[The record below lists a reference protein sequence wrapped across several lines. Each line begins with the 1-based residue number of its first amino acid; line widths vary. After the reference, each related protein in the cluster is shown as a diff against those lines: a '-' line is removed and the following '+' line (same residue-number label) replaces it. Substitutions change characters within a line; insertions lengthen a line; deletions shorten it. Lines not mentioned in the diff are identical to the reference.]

1 MAIEQ
6 IEKLPDV
13 SFIDDDIN
21 LDGIQKQM
29 LQDYQ
34 DKYMEETGEETVL
47 DRGEPIALILYA
59 CSVQIYQ
66 MYMYVDRA
74 GKQNLLKYA
83 FGAFLDN
90 LAALKGIERTA
101 AKPATVTMRFT
112 LSEAQTG
119 AIAIPAGTRVTD
131 GEAYFTTDKYA
142 EIKAGETTVDVACTS
157 IETGVDLNGIH
168 EGAIQTLVDPIPY
181 IESVT
186 NITETDGGAD
196 PESDESLKDRIYI
209 APSRYSTAGTEEAYI
224 YWVKTYNS
232 TIADVKVS
240 SDNPGEV
247 DIVFLMNDGIPSQEM
262 ITGLTK
268 YITDPNIRPLT
279 DKVVVKAPTAV
290 NYSISLTYYI
300 NSSDSGSVET
310 IQSEVA
316 KAVDDFVTWQQSKIG
331 RDINSSEL
339 IKRVTAAGAK
349 RVEIKSPV
357 FQKIG
362 GTSIAYCTSKNVTY
376 GGDARLIE
384 WFDFT
389 EPPIEANTFD
399 VETEALMTKD
409 IINELTSVIK
419 KVKNSKSHIRRVT
432 VLRELHSAAT
442 MATCIT
448 AINECTVSN
457 HEISDTDAT
466 EGMNVAAVAAPV
478 TETYALNTTAGDVQ
492 ATAGAF
498 IASATGTEGST
509 YVLNDNQGAT
519 EASGTID
526 VGPVNASEES
536 THALNAETGKADLS
550 QSERAAMRANIDY
563 QTTTVIK
570 EE

>member
-1 MAIEQ
+1 MADEIQ
-6 IEKLPDV
+6 KLYDLPDV
-13 SFIDDDIN
+13 SFIDDITFDQILN
-21 LDGIQKQM
+21 ENITNWQNEYEQ
-29 LQDYQ
+29 
-34 DKYMEETGEETVL
+34 ETGKKK
-47 DRGEPIALILYA
+47 ILRPGDKEYIQLKIEA
-59 CSVQIYQ
+59 GQWFQ
-66 MYMYVDRA
+66 MYKQLDFA
-74 GKQNLLKYA
+74 AKQNLLKYST
-83 FGAFLDN
+83 GDFLKHLGSMKKTFIN
-90 LAALKGIERTA
+90 EPKAAVT
-101 AKPATVTMRFT
+101 TVRFI
-112 LSEAQTG
+112 LSE
-119 AIAIPAGTRVTD
+119 IRREVVYIPAGTRVTD
-131 GEAYFTTDKYA
+131 GEAYFTTDEYA

-247 DIVFLMNDGIPSQEM
+247 DIVFLMDDGIPSQEM

-300 NSSDSGSVET
+300 NSSDSGSVAT

-376 GGDARLIE
+376 GG
-384 WFDFT
+384 
-389 EPPIEANTFD
+389 
-399 VETEALMTKD
+399 VED
-409 IINELTSVIK
+409 
-419 KVKNSKSHIRRVT
+419 
-432 VLRELHSAAT
+432 
-442 MATCIT
+442 
-448 AINECTVSN
+448 
-457 HEISDTDAT
+457 D
-466 EGMNVAAVAAPV
+466 
-478 TETYALNTTAGDVQ
+478 
-492 ATAGAF
+492 
-498 IASATGTEGST
+498 
-509 YVLNDNQGAT
+509 
-519 EASGTID
+519 
-526 VGPVNASEES
+526 
-536 THALNAETGKADLS
+536 
-550 QSERAAMRANIDY
+550 
-563 QTTTVIK
+563 
-570 EE
+570 

>member
-6 IEKLPDV
+6 IERLPDV

-112 LSEAQTG
+112 LSEAQAG

-131 GEAYFTTDKYA
+131 REAYFTTDEYA

-247 DIVFLMNDGIPSQEM
+247 DIVFLMDDGIPSQEM

-331 RDINSSEL
+331 RDNSSEL

-376 GGDARLIE
+376 GG
-384 WFDFT
+384 
-389 EPPIEANTFD
+389 
-399 VETEALMTKD
+399 VED
-409 IINELTSVIK
+409 
-419 KVKNSKSHIRRVT
+419 
-432 VLRELHSAAT
+432 
-442 MATCIT
+442 
-448 AINECTVSN
+448 
-457 HEISDTDAT
+457 D
-466 EGMNVAAVAAPV
+466 
-478 TETYALNTTAGDVQ
+478 
-492 ATAGAF
+492 
-498 IASATGTEGST
+498 
-509 YVLNDNQGAT
+509 
-519 EASGTID
+519 
-526 VGPVNASEES
+526 
-536 THALNAETGKADLS
+536 
-550 QSERAAMRANIDY
+550 
-563 QTTTVIK
+563 
-570 EE
+570 

>member
-6 IEKLPDV
+6 IERLPDV

-196 PESDESLKDRIYI
+196 PDDVILARAKYQGQMQSYAAFSKKMNLPEQKARIMQDGLRGRFMPTKTEQKALEESAINAKIKAELS
-209 APSRYSTAGTEEAYI
+209 EAKI
-224 YWVKTYNS
+224 K
-232 TIADVKVS
+232 
-240 SDNPGEV
+240 
-247 DIVFLMNDGIPSQEM
+247 GIP
-262 ITGLTK
+262 K
-268 YITDPNIRPLT
+268 
-279 DKVVVKAPTAV
+279 
-290 NYSISLTYYI
+290 I
-300 NSSDSGSVET
+300 NPE
-310 IQSEVA
+310 
-316 KAVDDFVTWQQSKIG
+316 KI
-331 RDINSSEL
+331 DVS
-339 IKRVTAAGAK
+339 
-349 RVEIKSPV
+349 
-357 FQKIG
+357 
-362 GTSIAYCTSKNVTY
+362 
-376 GGDARLIE
+376 
-384 WFDFT
+384 DFT
-389 EPPIEANTFD
+389 YDDLNCYIF
-399 VETEALMTKD
+399 
-409 IINELTSVIK
+409 
-419 KVKNSKSHIRRVT
+419 RRV
-432 VLRELHSAAT
+432 R
-442 MATCIT
+442 
-448 AINECTVSN
+448 
-457 HEISDTDAT
+457 
-466 EGMNVAAVAAPV
+466 P
-478 TETYALNTTAGDVQ
+478 
-492 ATAGAF
+492 F
-498 IASATGTEGST
+498 
-509 YVLNDNQGAT
+509 
-519 EASGTID
+519 
-526 VGPVNASEES
+526 
-536 THALNAETGKADLS
+536 
-550 QSERAAMRANIDY
+550 
-563 QTTTVIK
+563 QTLQLLP
-570 EE
+570 

>member
-6 IEKLPDV
+6 IERLPDV

-101 AKPATVTMRFT
+101 AKPATVTIRFT

-119 AIAIPAGTRVTD
+119 ATAIPAGTRVTD
-131 GEAYFTTDKYA
+131 GEVYFTTDEYA

-157 IETGVDLNGIH
+157 IETGADLNGIQ

-209 APSRYSTAGTEEAYI
+209 APSRYSTAGTEEAYV

-232 TIADVKVS
+232 AIADVKVS

-247 DIVFLMNDGIPSQEM
+247 DIVFLMDDGIPSQEM

-279 DKVVVKAPTAV
+279 DKVVVKAPTVV

-300 NSSDSGSVET
+300 NSSDSGSVAT

-376 GGDARLIE
+376 GG
-384 WFDFT
+384 
-389 EPPIEANTFD
+389 
-399 VETEALMTKD
+399 VED
-409 IINELTSVIK
+409 
-419 KVKNSKSHIRRVT
+419 
-432 VLRELHSAAT
+432 
-442 MATCIT
+442 
-448 AINECTVSN
+448 
-457 HEISDTDAT
+457 D
-466 EGMNVAAVAAPV
+466 
-478 TETYALNTTAGDVQ
+478 
-492 ATAGAF
+492 
-498 IASATGTEGST
+498 
-509 YVLNDNQGAT
+509 
-519 EASGTID
+519 
-526 VGPVNASEES
+526 
-536 THALNAETGKADLS
+536 
-550 QSERAAMRANIDY
+550 
-563 QTTTVIK
+563 
-570 EE
+570 

>member
-1 MAIEQ
+1 MAFIRINQIKDADGSIEPDELELANDIIESMLITRKGSIPGSRGFGLTQIFIDMPGPDAINMITVELAEAMDEYIPSLELQDVKGTQDEEGVLELDIYIGRRKKSMAIEQ
-6 IEKLPDV
+6 IERLPDV

-101 AKPATVTMRFT
+101 AKPATVTIRFT

-119 AIAIPAGTRVTD
+119 ATAIPAGTRVTD
-131 GEAYFTTDKYA
+131 GEVYFTTDEYA

-157 IETGVDLNGIH
+157 IETGADLNGIQ

-209 APSRYSTAGTEEAYI
+209 APSRYSTAGTEEAYV

-247 DIVFLMNDGIPSQEM
+247 DIVFLMDDGIPSQEI

-300 NSSDSGSVET
+300 NSSDSGSVAT

-376 GGDARLIE
+376 GG
-384 WFDFT
+384 
-389 EPPIEANTFD
+389 
-399 VETEALMTKD
+399 VED
-409 IINELTSVIK
+409 
-419 KVKNSKSHIRRVT
+419 
-432 VLRELHSAAT
+432 
-442 MATCIT
+442 
-448 AINECTVSN
+448 
-457 HEISDTDAT
+457 D
-466 EGMNVAAVAAPV
+466 
-478 TETYALNTTAGDVQ
+478 
-492 ATAGAF
+492 
-498 IASATGTEGST
+498 
-509 YVLNDNQGAT
+509 
-519 EASGTID
+519 
-526 VGPVNASEES
+526 
-536 THALNAETGKADLS
+536 
-550 QSERAAMRANIDY
+550 
-563 QTTTVIK
+563 
-570 EE
+570 

>member
-6 IEKLPDV
+6 IERLPDV

-101 AKPATVTMRFT
+101 AKPATVTIRFT

-119 AIAIPAGTRVTD
+119 TIAIPAGTRVTD
-131 GEAYFTTDKYA
+131 GEAYFTTDEYA

-196 PESDESLKDRIYI
+196 PESDEFLKDRIYI

-232 TIADVKVS
+232 TIADVK
-240 SDNPGEV
+240 
-247 DIVFLMNDGIPSQEM
+247 FQ
-262 ITGLTK
+262 
-268 YITDPNIRPLT
+268 
-279 DKVVVKAPTAV
+279 
-290 NYSISLTYYI
+290 
-300 NSSDSGSVET
+300 
-310 IQSEVA
+310 
-316 KAVDDFVTWQQSKIG
+316 VTTQ
-331 RDINSSEL
+331 
-339 IKRVTAAGAK
+339 
-349 RVEIKSPV
+349 
-357 FQKIG
+357 
-362 GTSIAYCTSKNVTY
+362 
-376 GGDARLIE
+376 AR
-384 WFDFT
+384 
-389 EPPIEANTFD
+389 
-399 VETEALMTKD
+399 
-409 IINELTSVIK
+409 
-419 KVKNSKSHIRRVT
+419 
-432 VLRELHSAAT
+432 
-442 MATCIT
+442 
-448 AINECTVSN
+448 
-457 HEISDTDAT
+457 
-466 EGMNVAAVAAPV
+466 
-478 TETYALNTTAGDVQ
+478 
-492 ATAGAF
+492 
-498 IASATGTEGST
+498 
-509 YVLNDNQGAT
+509 
-519 EASGTID
+519 
-526 VGPVNASEES
+526 
-536 THALNAETGKADLS
+536 
-550 QSERAAMRANIDY
+550 
-563 QTTTVIK
+563 
-570 EE
+570 

>member
-1 MAIEQ
+1 MAFIRINQIKDADGSIEPDELELANDIIEAMMITRKGSIPGSRGYGLTQ
-6 IEKLPDV
+6 IFIDMPGPDAINMITVELAEAMDEYIPSLELQDIKGTQDEEGVLELDV

-142 EIKAGETTVDVACTS
+142 EIKVGETTVDVACTS

-247 DIVFLMNDGIPSQEM
+247 DIVFLMDNGIPSQEM

-376 GGDARLIE
+376 GG
-384 WFDFT
+384 
-389 EPPIEANTFD
+389 
-399 VETEALMTKD
+399 VED
-409 IINELTSVIK
+409 
-419 KVKNSKSHIRRVT
+419 
-432 VLRELHSAAT
+432 
-442 MATCIT
+442 
-448 AINECTVSN
+448 
-457 HEISDTDAT
+457 D
-466 EGMNVAAVAAPV
+466 
-478 TETYALNTTAGDVQ
+478 
-492 ATAGAF
+492 
-498 IASATGTEGST
+498 
-509 YVLNDNQGAT
+509 
-519 EASGTID
+519 
-526 VGPVNASEES
+526 
-536 THALNAETGKADLS
+536 
-550 QSERAAMRANIDY
+550 
-563 QTTTVIK
+563 
-570 EE
+570 

>member
-6 IEKLPDV
+6 IERLPDV

-131 GEAYFTTDKYA
+131 GEAYFTTDEYA

-209 APSRYSTAGTEEAYI
+209 APSRYSTAGTEEAYCCNKRVS
-224 YWVKTYNS
+224 YADDTYTGDYQKLGYVCATNEGFIKKMGFDS
-232 TIADVKVS
+232 LHPEYEMPVEVGGGADSYVGDYYYS
-240 SDNPGEV
+240 SEGGTL
-247 DIVFLMNDGIPSQEM
+247 VFSGARVLSGANAGPF
-262 ITGLTK
+262 
-268 YITDPNIRPLT
+268 YRNC
-279 DKVVVKAPTAV
+279 
-290 NYSISLTYYI
+290 
-300 NSSDSGSVET
+300 DSGT
-310 IQSEVA
+310 GYLHW
-316 KAVDDFVTWQQSKIG
+316 D
-331 RDINSSEL
+331 
-339 IKRVTAAGAK
+339 
-349 RVEIKSPV
+349 
-357 FQKIG
+357 IG
-362 GTSIAYCTSKNVTY
+362 GRPHCRK
-376 GGDARLIE
+376 
-384 WFDFT
+384 
-389 EPPIEANTFD
+389 
-399 VETEALMTKD
+399 
-409 IINELTSVIK
+409 
-419 KVKNSKSHIRRVT
+419 
-432 VLRELHSAAT
+432 AA
-442 MATCIT
+442 I
-448 AINECTVSN
+448 
-457 HEISDTDAT
+457 
-466 EGMNVAAVAAPV
+466 
-478 TETYALNTTAGDVQ
+478 
-492 ATAGAF
+492 
-498 IASATGTEGST
+498 
-509 YVLNDNQGAT
+509 
-519 EASGTID
+519 
-526 VGPVNASEES
+526 
-536 THALNAETGKADLS
+536 
-550 QSERAAMRANIDY
+550 
-563 QTTTVIK
+563 
-570 EE
+570 

>member
-1 MAIEQ
+1 MVIEQ
-6 IEKLPDV
+6 IERLPDV

-232 TIADVKVS
+232 TIADSVQQL
-240 SDNPGEV
+240 
-247 DIVFLMNDGIPSQEM
+247 IVADRLNG
-262 ITGLTK
+262 T
-268 YITDPNIRPLT
+268 
-279 DKVVVKAPTAV
+279 
-290 NYSISLTYYI
+290 TYC
-300 NSSDSGSVET
+300 
-310 IQSEVA
+310 VA
-316 KAVDDFVTWQQSKIG
+316 QI
-331 RDINSSEL
+331 
-339 IKRVTAAGAK
+339 
-349 RVEIKSPV
+349 
-357 FQKIG
+357 
-362 GTSIAYCTSKNVTY
+362 
-376 GGDARLIE
+376 
-384 WFDFT
+384 
-389 EPPIEANTFD
+389 
-399 VETEALMTKD
+399 
-409 IINELTSVIK
+409 
-419 KVKNSKSHIRRVT
+419 
-432 VLRELHSAAT
+432 
-442 MATCIT
+442 
-448 AINECTVSN
+448 
-457 HEISDTDAT
+457 
-466 EGMNVAAVAAPV
+466 
-478 TETYALNTTAGDVQ
+478 
-492 ATAGAF
+492 
-498 IASATGTEGST
+498 
-509 YVLNDNQGAT
+509 
-519 EASGTID
+519 
-526 VGPVNASEES
+526 
-536 THALNAETGKADLS
+536 
-550 QSERAAMRANIDY
+550 
-563 QTTTVIK
+563 
-570 EE
+570 